1 VKKPP
6 HPYKPLADSL
16 VALFAPLAEVVLHD
30 VETDSIAYLAGAFS
44 PREVGDA
51 SDLSELGPI
60 SRDGYLGPYDKTN
73 WDGRRLRSISV
84 LLPGPPA
91 TMLCVNL
98 DVSKFEAA
106 RSILDTLLQPSS
118 QAAGADASSLLRR
131 DWHENLNRYI
141 ARWAH
146 ERNLD
151 ARNLGKSERHELIAA
166 IFQHG
171 GFEVG
176 RSASY
181 VANLL
186 GVSRATIYNQ
196 LAALR
201 KQGGVS

>member
-1 VKKPP
+1 MKKPF
-6 HPYKPLADSL
+6 HPYKALADGL
-16 VALFAPLAEVVLHD
+16 AALLAPLAEVVLHD
-30 VETDSIAYLAGAFS
+30 IETDSVAYLASAFS

-73 WDGRRLRSISV
+73 WDGRRLRSVSV

-118 QAAGADASSLLRR
+118 PTADVDASSLLRR
-131 DWHENLNRYI
+131 DWHESLNRYI
-141 ARWAH
+141 AGWAR
-146 ERNLD
+146 ERSLDAKNLD
-151 ARNLGKSERHELIAA
+151 KAERHELVAA
-166 IFQHG
+166 IFENG
-171 GFEVG
+171 GFEAA

-196 LAALR
+196 LAELR
-201 KQGGVS
+201 KQGGLS